1 MKIYGKTISKGVA
14 EGEAVVTREAITFLG
29 GVDPKT
35 GVVVEKGHEL
45 EGVEITGKVLIF
57 PKGKGST
64 VGTYVLYQMKKNG
77 TAPLAIVNTEVDLMV
92 ATGAIISEIPMV
104 LLEEFPDVKTG
115 ERVVVD
121 GDGGWVEWD

>member
-1 MKIYGKTISKGVA
+1 MKIYGKTISRGAA

-45 EGVEITGKVLIF
+45 EGVEIKGKVLIF

-77 TAPLAIVNTEVDLMV
+77 TAPCAIVNTEVDLMV

-104 LLEEFPDVKTG
+104 LLEVCPDVKTG

-121 GDGGWVEWD
+121 GEGMG